1 MKKEYFKSGR
11 INQKLETR
19 NKILNSA
26 QYFLNRGLEFTLEDI
41 AKECGI
47 SRATV
52 YRYYSNIEIL
62 VNEAAFNIQAENP
75 DKIVE
80 NIKEDSLEDRILY
93 IQNYYNTLAIEHESA
108 FRKYLSSVITSNP
121 SEIKRGA
128 RRNKTLQLAFENTS
142 IDNKESEKLI
152 NLLTILM
159 GIEPLIVTKDVVGL
173 NNKQSMEIMKWGVQL
188 ILKGYFASKKE

>member
-62 VNEAAFNIQAENP
+62 VNKAALNIQAENP

-93 IQNYYNTLAIEHESA
+93 IQN
-108 FRKYLSSVITSNP
+108 
-121 SEIKRGA
+121 
-128 RRNKTLQLAFENTS
+128 
-142 IDNKESEKLI
+142 
-152 NLLTILM
+152 
-159 GIEPLIVTKDVVGL
+159 
-173 NNKQSMEIMKWGVQL
+173 
-188 ILKGYFASKKE
+188 